1 MIELPI
7 GENFEAFVDWLKESF
22 SGFFSLVSDVLDF
35 SITVLENTLL
45 LNSQTLYAS
54 VLFGLLLALIM
65 GFVVRRF
72 LGRKSFMPAIVVTL
86 ILFGAVESW
95 RLSHLSSEITEA
107 IATEMG
113 DDFQSLQSLLSRA
126 APADFDQ
133 AGLTLQAV
141 AERMPSDLQRDTPAY
156 EVGDALEDSLRDIRR
171 ARTGDYEDVY
181 DALDASLKTI
191 EEEAYAVD
199 AESLQAIEF
208 ERERYQTLIL
218 IEESEDLVKDFQEL
232 VEDDEAV
239 LKNEFINQ
247 RTYNELIALLDH
259 TIKFYADLDHDLSEQ
274 ATRAELHISSLN
286 PNYLSW
292 YPPVATILLLSLI
305 AGLIAGRG
313 IVILTVAG
321 MFLVC
326 SMDMWMPT
334 VESLA
339 LVLSATLFALTIG
352 VPMGVAA
359 ARSPLIDRCTRPIL
373 DFMQT
378 MPAFVY
384 LIPAV
389 IFFGLGPV
397 PGAMAT
403 LIFAMPPAVRLTSLG
418 IRQVPGEVV
427 EAAQAFGATNRQ
439 LLFKAQLP
447 IAMPTILAGVN
458 QTIMLALSMV
468 VIGGMIGAGGLGE
481 VVLTGITQM
490 KLSIGFEGGIAV
502 VILAIYLDR
511 VTQALGTPKSK

>member
-22 SGFFSLVSDVLDF
+22 SGFFSLVSDVLGF

-65 GFVVRRF
+65 GFVARRF
-72 LGRKSFMPAIVVTL
+72 LGHKSFIPAIVATL
-86 ILFGAVESW
+86 ILFGAAESW
-95 RLSHLSSEITEA
+95 RLGHLSSEITEA
-107 IATEMG
+107 LATEMSA
-113 DDFQSLQSLLSRA
+113 DFQGLQDGLNNA
-126 APADFDQ
+126 APEDFDQ
-133 AGLTLQAV
+133 AGERLKAV
-141 AERMPSDLQRDTPAY
+141 SESLPSDLQRDTPAY
-156 EVGDALEDSLRDIRR
+156 EVEDALKGSLRDIRR

-181 DALDASLKTI
+181 DALDDSLETI
-191 EEEAYAVD
+191 KEEAYSVD
-199 AESLQAIEF
+199 AEQLQAIEL
-208 ERERYQTLIL
+208 ERARYQTLLL
-218 IEESEDLVKDFQEL
+218 IEESEDLIDDFQDL

-247 RTYNELIALLDH
+247 RSYNELIALLDH
-259 TIKFYADLDHDLSEQ
+259 AVEFYADRDSGLSEQ
-274 ATRAELHISSLN
+274 AARAELHISSLN

-292 YPPVATILLLSLI
+292 YPPAATIFLLAMI

-313 IVILTVAG
+313 IVILTIAG
-321 MFLVC
+321 MLLVC
-326 SMDMWMPT
+326 SMDMWVPT

-359 ARSPLIDRCTRPIL
+359 AGSPLIDRCTRPVL

-418 IRQVPGEVV
+418 IRQVPEEVV